1 MNAYIVLEV
10 SSRDA
15 ILGEDAIKNLF
26 ALPTMTEPPSVDWA
40 EEDGIEIDEI
50 TATQVEEQRVSIPMY
65 SRGSNVFPDLLDNRT
80 IRLVA
85 GGVQFGEL
93 RPVSVENVQRWSE
106 GWSAVL
112 VCSRSEKPAPT
123 DNVSW
128 ESGLTILADVTS
140 SPIWVSPENKGI
152 ASVDDETGRYYFTGS
167 RPYKAK
173 YSIDVPVL
181 IKAPTLPDLW
191 TARNKLLSRLTERGL
206 RAIPRFDGD
215 TLPVSGVYSS
225 STSRDVSAD
234 DDGYRWTIDITFTI
248 TKL

>member
-1 MNAYIVLEV
+1 MNAVIVLEV
-10 SSRDA
+10 GSRDT

-40 EEDGIEIDEI
+40 EEDGVEIDEI
-50 TATQVEEQRVSIPMY
+50 TATQVEEQKVAIPMY
-65 SRGSNVFPDLLDNRT
+65 SRGRNVFPDLLDNRT
-80 IRLVA
+80 IRLFA
-85 GGVQFGEL
+85 GGIQFGDF
-93 RPVSVENVQRWSE
+93 RPVSVENVQKWAG

-123 DNVSW
+123 DNVRW
-128 ESGLTILADVTS
+128 ESGLTILADVAS
-140 SPIWVSPENKGI
+140 APIWVSPENKGI
-152 ASVDDETGRYYFTGS
+152 ASVEDETGRYYFAGS

-173 YSIDVPVL
+173 YSLEVPVL
-181 IKAPTLPDLW
+181 IKAPTLQDLW
-191 TARNKLLSRLTERGL
+191 TARNKLLSRLTARGL

-215 TLPVSGVYSS
+215 TLPVSGVYST

-234 DDGYRWTIDITFTI
+234 NDGYRWTIDITFTI